1 MNDPTDEDGKSY
13 YKSTREIQSLIKRFE
28 SCRLKPS
35 EMTHPAH
42 LAISVWYLS
51 RFSAA
56 DGAERIRENLIRFI
70 GRHGLRMYN
79 ETITLFWIKLTC
91 RFLENVER
99 ARPVNDLAND
109 LITRFGNSEIIFDY
123 YSRNRLFSEEARAGW
138 AEPDLKPL
146 DF

>member
-1 MNDPTDEDGKSY
+1 MNDPTHQVGKSY
-13 YKSTREIQSLIKRFE
+13 YKSAGEIESLIQRFE

-35 EMTHPAH
+35 DMTHPAH

-51 RFSAA
+51 RFSAV
-56 DGAERIRENLIRFI
+56 DGAERIRKNLIRFI
-70 GRHGLRMYN
+70 RRHGLKRYN
-79 ETITLFWIKLTC
+79 ETITLFWIKLTG
-91 RFLENVER
+91 RFLENVES

-109 LITRFGNSEIIFDY
+109 LITRFGNSEVIFDY
-123 YSRNRLFSEEARAGW
+123 YSRNRLFSQEAQAGW